1 MDYGGAERM
10 LADLA
15 AEQVQA
21 GARVAIIAPAGALDR
36 DWASA
41 GVQRIHIP
49 EAGRGPAEVARMTWE
64 VASALRRASP
74 DVIHA
79 HNVKA
84 TAIVLAARIA
94 ARAPVLTTMH
104 GVAEA
109 DRERAVRILRRT
121 DLTATVSDA
130 VRDDLIARGLPTE
143 RIRVVR
149 NGIGVVEPVGET
161 RRAAY
166 AAELGLGS
174 KVVSAVG
181 RLVPQKAHERVLE
194 VAAVMR
200 RSQPDVTFLIVGDGP
215 RRTELEARA
224 AALGVQDIVR
234 FTGARDD
241 ARALIALSDL
251 LVFSSDWEGLSIA
264 ALESLAAGTP
274 IVTTDV
280 QGMRELLADGVGAIV
295 PGFDPADLAASIS
308 ELLDDP
314 ARRQEMAR
322 RGRER
327 IAAEFSSAA
336 MRGAYADAYRALTG

>member
-1 MDYGGAERM
+1 
-10 LADLA
+10 
-15 AEQVQA
+15 
-21 GARVAIIAPAGALDR
+21 
-36 DWASA
+36 
-41 GVQRIHIP
+41 
-49 EAGRGPAEVARMTWE
+49 
-64 VASALRRASP
+64 
-74 DVIHA
+74 
-79 HNVKA
+79 
-84 TAIVLAARIA
+84 
-94 ARAPVLTTMH
+94 
-104 GVAEA
+104 
-109 DRERAVRILRRT
+109 
-121 DLTATVSDA
+121 
-130 VRDDLIARGLPTE
+130 
-143 RIRVVR
+143 
-149 NGIGVVEPVGET
+149 
-161 RRAAY
+161 
-166 AAELGLGS
+166 
-174 KVVSAVG
+174 
-181 RLVPQKAHERVLE
+181 
-194 VAAVMR
+194 
-200 RSQPDVTFLIVGDGP
+200 VTFLIVGDGP

-224 AALGVQDIVR
+224 SALGVQDIVR

-314 ARRQEMAR
+314 PRRQEMAR